1 MKNKRILY
9 TILPIVIFAL
19 LWCFRSCGNADTL
32 PNIQLDGN
40 AVNWQGNQQLPHA
53 AQDVKG
59 YAVTGFESLVFTAN
73 QTTQKV
79 NFVNPECNT
88 EYLFKMSLLVD
99 DRTLWESSGYCPA
112 GQGYYSIDLSEPLP
126 VGSYTGYLK
135 LEVITTEGRQC
146 NGAKIEF
153 DLIVQEATA

>member
-1 MKNKRILY
+1 MQNKRILY
-9 TILPIVIFAL
+9 IISPIVIFAL

-59 YAVTGFESLVFTAN
+59 YAVTGFKSLVFTADEI
-73 QTTQKV
+73 TQKV
-79 NFVNPECNT
+79 NFVNPECNID
-88 EYLFKMSLLVD
+88 YLFKMSLIVD
-99 DRTLWESSGYCPA
+99 ECTLWESSGYCPA

-126 VGSYTGYLK
+126 VGSYMGYLK

-146 NGAKIEF
+146 SGAKIEF
-153 DLIVQEATA
+153 KLIVQEATQ

>member
-1 MKNKRILY
+1 MKNKRLLY
-9 TILPIVIFAL
+9 IILPIVIFAL

-32 PNIQLDGN
+32 PDIQLDGN
-40 AVNWQGNQQLPHA
+40 AVDWQGNQQLQHVT
-53 AQDVKG
+53 QDVKG
-59 YAVTGFESLVFTAN
+59 YAVTGFQSLVFTAN

-79 NFVNPECNT
+79 NFVNPEQNT
-88 EYLFKMSLLVD
+88 NYLFKMSLLVD

-112 GQGYYSIDLSEPLP
+112 GQGYYSIDLAEPLP
-126 VGSYTGYLK
+126 EGSYTGYLK
-135 LEVITTEGRQC
+135 IEVVTAEGRQC

>member
-1 MKNKRILY
+1 MKNKRLLY
-9 TILPIVIFAL
+9 IILPIVIFAL

-32 PNIQLDGN
+32 PDIQLDGN
-40 AVNWQGNQQLPHA
+40 ADDWQGNQQLQHVT
-53 AQDVKG
+53 QDVKG
-59 YAVTGFESLVFTAN
+59 YAVTGFQSLVFTAN

-79 NFVNPECNT
+79 NFVNPEQNT
-88 EYLFKMSLLVD
+88 NYLFKMSLLVD

-112 GQGYYSIDLSEPLP
+112 GQGYYSIDLAEPLP
-126 VGSYTGYLK
+126 EGSYTGYLK
-135 LEVITTEGRQC
+135 IEVVTAEGRQC

>member
-9 TILPIVIFAL
+9 IILAIVIFAL

-32 PNIQLDGN
+32 PDIQLDGN
-40 AVNWQGNQQLPHA
+40 AVDWQGNQQLQHA
-53 AQDVKG
+53 TQDVKG
-59 YAVTGFESLVFTAN
+59 YAVTGFQSLVFTAN

-79 NFVNPECNT
+79 NFVNPEQNT
-88 EYLFKMSLLVD
+88 NYLFKMSLLVD
-99 DRTLWESSGYCPA
+99 DRMLWESSGYCPA

-126 VGSYTGYLK
+126 VGSYTGYLRI
-135 LEVITTEGRQC
+135 EVITTEGKQC
-146 NGAKIEF
+146 NGAKVEF

>member
-9 TILPIVIFAL
+9 IILPIVIFAL
-19 LWCFRSCGNADTL
+19 LWCFRSCGNADTS
-32 PNIQLDGN
+32 PDIQLDGN
-40 AVNWQGNQQLPHA
+40 AVNWQGNQQLQHA
-53 AQDVKG
+53 TQDVKG
-59 YAVTGFESLVFTAN
+59 YAVTGFDSLVFTAD
-73 QTTQKV
+73 QITQKV

-112 GQGYYSIDLSEPLP
+112 GQGYYSIDLFEPLP

-135 LEVITTEGRQC
+135 IEVITTEGRQC
-146 NGAKIEF
+146 NGAKVKF
-153 DLIVQEATA
+153 DLIVQEATQ